1 MQQQFDTLQQQ
12 LQTVQ
17 QFEILFKSKNLQKF
31 KEHLGTVDLENTF
44 RHFMK
49 DHAEAKAE
57 LVFGTSDLGPNS
69 DAIRLLEAVQ
79 GSVYPANSP
88 IKSRTNPGLRA
99 LTFTN
104 LVIDAIQQFDG
115 KKNEEN
121 QFTSTKDLHI
131 QKLRRQTIAFVE
143 AQKLAITQ
151 ALQNVSAAMQVEET
165 RVKTEQAN
173 REKEIQDDPDFIA
186 AEKIASEYSS
196 KIAEARL
203 QQEATAQFRKK
214 FARYAGVATL
224 ATAGLSALTFS
235 TLMQFSPQFVTL
247 VGFNLPPVALAAVAI
262 SGMVVLAASVY
273 AAYRTNQPAASGVTI
288 ADLMNRLP
296 AVDYTKAITPA
307 FLASGLGLTG
317 FSALQQ
323 FSPKFAL
330 FMGLNLPAP
339 ALIAIAAIGV
349 LLLSIGLYRACKA
362 YAQSRPHTPTLEATD
377 PDANVQTPPTCMQ
390 RLSKYTECCFK
401 IFSRSGAAASTAQD
415 PKAENEETN
424 IDAVT
429 L

>member
-1 MQQQFDTLQQQ
+1 MQQSFDTLQQQ

-17 QFEILFKSKNLQKF
+17 QFEILFNSKNPAEFEQN
-31 KEHLGTVDLENTF
+31 LGTVDLENTF
-44 RHFMK
+44 KHFMK
-49 DHAEAKAE
+49 DNAEAKAE

-69 DAIRLLEAVQ
+69 NAIRLLEAVQ
-79 GSVYPANSP
+79 GSVYPANSL
-88 IKSRTNPGLRA
+88 IKSKTNPGLRA
-99 LTFTN
+99 LEFTK
-104 LVIDAIQQFDG
+104 LVIAAIQQYSG
-115 KKNEEN
+115 
-121 QFTSTKDLHI
+121 TKDSNNRLTSPKDGNI
-131 QKLRRQTIAFVE
+131 MDLRRRTIAFVE
-143 AQKLAITQ
+143 AKKLAITE
-151 ALQNVSAAMQVEET
+151 ALKEVSAEMQVEAEK
-165 RVKTEQAN
+165 VKREMESQA
-173 REKEIQDDPDFIA
+173 DPDYIK
-186 AEKIASEYSS
+186 AEISAIEQSTLASK

-203 QQEATAQFRKK
+203 QQDATAQFRKK

-224 ATAGLSALTFS
+224 ATAGLNALTFS

-317 FSALQQ
+317 FSALLQ

-377 PDANVQTPPTCMQ
+377 PDANVQTPPTYMQ

-401 IFSRSGAAASTAQD
+401 IFSRSGAAASTTQD
-415 PKAENEETN
+415 PKAENAETN
-424 IDAVT
+424 IDTIT